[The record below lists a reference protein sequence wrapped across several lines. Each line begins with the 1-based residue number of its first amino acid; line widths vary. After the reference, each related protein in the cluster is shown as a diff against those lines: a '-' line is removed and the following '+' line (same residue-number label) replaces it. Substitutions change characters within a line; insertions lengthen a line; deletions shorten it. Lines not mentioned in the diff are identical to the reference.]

1 MGTSRQGVDMDRRR
15 ALAIAAL
22 LSAGALAPGLWRPS
36 AALAQPRNTGGGRS
50 ARGPSIAQRIF
61 TRQDQEQWLLRAD
74 LLLQSP
80 VLRRI
85 IEGVLTETD
94 ASTLRFDE
102 AAIVFPIVEST
113 ASSRFVPGD
122 LAWQV
127 RVSDRQVPST
137 FTFIGGLQSGSRL
150 GSWRFDNPA
159 DLASNVRLNVDIP
172 LDTWNLRFDERAA
185 MEIAWSPP
193 VSQDARTGLEPQAFV
208 EYVRDPAEAAQTR
221 AELAPLIE
229 RWLGKRDPAKL
240 RPVEAA
246 KTIAAGVLEHVQV
259 SGNGLVASRN
269 GQLAGFELGG
279 AALTA
284 RQRRGSEHEMT
295 ALLAAALRQIGLPTR
310 TVIAVDDAPRGAGLF
325 NANLRSWVEFW
336 ALTPDT
342 QDQLWIP
349 VDVARQRRS
358 GSRAPRINQ
367 AWKYFGAHDETERLL
382 PVALQFHP
390 PVPSQA
396 FGVPAFWGWRTRPEV
411 EFGTQA
417 LRFNV
422 SARAIRGGQ
431 RPVR

>member
-1 MGTSRQGVDMDRRR
+1 MDRRR
-15 ALAIAAL
+15 ALGMAAAI
-22 LSAGALAPGLWRPS
+22 SAGVLVPGLWRPG
-36 AALAQPRNTGGGRS
+36 AALAQPRNAGGGRS
-50 ARGPSIAQRIF
+50 GRGPTIAQRIF
-61 TRQDQEQWLLRAD
+61 TREDQEQWLLRVD
-74 LLLQSP
+74 LFLQSP
-80 VLRRI
+80 VIRRL
-85 IEGVLTETD
+85 IEGVVTETD

-102 AAIVFPIVEST
+102 AAIVFPIVETT
-113 ASSRFVPGD
+113 AVSRFVPGE
-122 LAWQV
+122 LAAQV

-137 FTFIGGLQSGSRL
+137 FTFIGGLQAGSRL
-150 GSWRFDNPA
+150 GSWRFDNPS

-172 LDTWNLRFDERAA
+172 LDTWNLQFDERAA
-185 MEIAWSPP
+185 LEIVWSPP

-208 EYVRDPAEAAQTR
+208 EYVRDPAEATQTR

-240 RPVEAA
+240 PPIEAA
-246 KTIAAGVLEHVQV
+246 KLVTAGVLEHVRV

-269 GQLAGFELGG
+269 GQFAGFDLAG
-279 AALTA
+279 AAATA
-284 RQRRGSEHEMT
+284 RRGLGSPHELT
-295 ALLAAALRQIGLPTR
+295 ALLAAALRQIGLPAR

-358 GSRAPRINQ
+358 GSRAPRVNQ
-367 AWKYFGAHDETERLL
+367 PWKYFGAHDETERLL

-390 PVPSQA
+390 PVPSRA
-396 FGVPAFWGWRTRPEV
+396 FGVPSFWGWRTRPEV

-422 SARAIRGGQ
+422 SGRAARGGQ
-431 RPVR
+431 SPRR